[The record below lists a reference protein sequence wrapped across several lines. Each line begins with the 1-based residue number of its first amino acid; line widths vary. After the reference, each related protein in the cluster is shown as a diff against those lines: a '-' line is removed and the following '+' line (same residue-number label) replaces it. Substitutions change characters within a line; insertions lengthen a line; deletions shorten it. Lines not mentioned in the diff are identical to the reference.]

1 LPERSHITS
10 YLASVSDAFAEEDT
24 EAIRCAAT
32 SFALDRALLSE
43 QIQQISAPEP
53 WFEPSDLL

>member
-1 LPERSHITS
+1 MLLLRK
-10 YLASVSDAFAEEDT
+10 DT